1 MSARAYGSE
10 DARVARAVPLFQ
22 KPLISTEPVVP
33 AFPFDNI
40 RILKQSDEDNQK
52 DREELDKAIKHII
65 NEFSLPTTFSYRDGS
80 KKHSENEVFFH
91 TKLSQIN
98 QVVQQYF
105 KDNSNLS
112 VQTQIV
118 KKQDVSLLPKKPS
131 QGRRGDRSNQRST

>member
-1 MSARAYGSE
+1 MP
-10 DARVARAVPLFQ
+10 PLL
-22 KPLISTEPVVP
+22 KPLTGAEPIVP

-40 RILKQSDEDNQK
+40 RILKQSDEDNKK

-65 NEFSLPTTFSYRDGS
+65 HEFNLPTTFSYKDGS
-80 KKHSENEVFFH
+80 RKHTENEVFFH

-112 VQTQIV
+112 VQT
-118 KKQDVSLLPKKPS
+118 
-131 QGRRGDRSNQRST
+131 